1 MTNHEVLRIVMVG
14 KTGIGKSA
22 TGNTIL
28 GRQCFV
34 SKCSAKSMTTN
45 CAKGTG
51 EVDGQ
56 HVAVIDTPGLCD
68 TRYDEKRTAKDLSQ
82 CITYAAPGPHVFLV
96 IIGVGRYTA
105 EEKETVKKIQEMF
118 GQEADKYSMV
128 LFTHG
133 DSLDT
138 TIEDFIDESSDI
150 QELVAKCNG
159 QYHVFKNKEK
169 DRSQVT
175 ELFQKIRNLVK
186 KNGGSHYTTEMFQAA
201 KRAVEEEKQRI
212 LKKNEEQRRK
222 EIEKLERE
230 LQEKHEKK
238 KRELY
243 LSFHTST
250 IYYPSGLDYCNGV
263 FTAAANLLS
272 ALFDP
277 NMASKPYNSTKAN
290 NLGHMTNHEV
300 LRIVMVGKTGIGK
313 SATGNTILGR
323 QCFVS
328 KCSAKSMT
336 TNCAKGTG
344 EVDGQHVAVIDTP
357 GLCDTRYDEKRTA
370 KDLSQCITYAAP
382 GPHVFL
388 VIIGVGRYT
397 AEEKETVKKIQEM
410 FGQEADKYSMVLFT
424 HGDNLD
430 TTIEDFIDESSDIQ
444 ELLAIC
450 NGQYHVFKNKEKDRS
465 QVTELFQKIRNL
477 VKKNG
482 GSHYTTE
489 MFQAAERAV
498 EEEKQRI
505 LKKNEEQRR
514 KEIEKLER
522 ELQEKHEKKKREL
535 YLSFHT
541 STIYYPR

>member
-1 MTNHEVLRIVMVG
+1 
-14 KTGIGKSA
+14 
-22 TGNTIL
+22 
-28 GRQCFV
+28 
-34 SKCSAKSMTTN
+34 
-45 CAKGTG
+45 
-51 EVDGQ
+51 
-56 HVAVIDTPGLCD
+56 
-68 TRYDEKRTAKDLSQ
+68 
-82 CITYAAPGPHVFLV
+82 
-96 IIGVGRYTA
+96 
-105 EEKETVKKIQEMF
+105 
-118 GQEADKYSMV
+118 
-128 LFTHG
+128 
-133 DSLDT
+133 
-138 TIEDFIDESSDI
+138 
-150 QELVAKCNG
+150 
-159 QYHVFKNKEK
+159 
-169 DRSQVT
+169 
-175 ELFQKIRNLVK
+175 
-186 KNGGSHYTTEMFQAA
+186 
-201 KRAVEEEKQRI
+201 
-212 LKKNEEQRRK
+212 
-222 EIEKLERE
+222 
-230 LQEKHEKK
+230 
-238 KRELY
+238 
-243 LSFHTST
+243 
-250 IYYPSGLDYCNGV
+250 
-263 FTAAANLLS
+263 
-272 ALFDP
+272 
-277 NMASKPYNSTKAN
+277 
-290 NLGHMTNHEV
+290 MTNHEV

-444 ELLAIC
+444 ELVAKC

-477 VKKNG
+477 VKENG

-514 KEIEKLER
+514 KEIEKRER
-522 ELQEKHEKKKREL
+522 ELEEKHEKEMRKITEQLRAEIEKEREEREEERKREYNLMLIHHHSSFLYTGHMTNHEVLRIVMVGKTGIGKSATGNTILGRPCFVSKCSAKSMTTDCAKGTGEVDGQHVAVIDTPGLCDTKYDEKRTAKDLSQCITYAAPGPHVFLMIIGVGRYTAEEKETVKKIQEMFGQEADKYSMVLFTHGDNLDTTIEDFIDESSDIQELVAKCNGQYHVFKNKEKDRSQVTELFKKIRNLVKKNGGSHYTSEMFQAAKRAVEEEKQRILKKNEEQRRKEIEKRERELEEKHEKKKREL